1 MPKSVVQCNW
11 YYSMTFDPATMTD
24 EKRKI
29 RLEAF
34 EELDRHGYD
43 QVPTGS
49 NWSNPANMQALTEY
63 CTAHISDEHLMGFMQ
78 TPWCLFTEDK
88 RDHLEQSVEKLGES
102 IAWYNN
108 R

>member
-11 YYSMTFDPATMTD
+11 YYSMMFDPATMTD

-29 RLEAF
+29 RLAAF

-49 NWSNPANMQALTEY
+49 NWSSPANMKALTQY
-63 CTAHISDEHLMGFMQ
+63 CTERISDEHLMGFMQ
-78 TPWCLFTEDK
+78 TPWCLFD
-88 RDHLEQSVEKLGES
+88 RDHTHVLDQSVEKLGEA
-102 IAWYNN
+102 IDWYRN